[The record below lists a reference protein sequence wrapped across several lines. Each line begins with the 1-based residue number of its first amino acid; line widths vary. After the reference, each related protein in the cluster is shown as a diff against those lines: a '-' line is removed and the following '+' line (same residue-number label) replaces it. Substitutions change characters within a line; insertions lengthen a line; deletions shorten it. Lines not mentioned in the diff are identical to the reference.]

1 MSYWLSYKLQLELG
15 ELVRIFDR
23 IISSKKYYH
32 SSMILKTTGGKDT
45 YPMDRNR
52 WHKWAVKIPQGVSCD
67 HCILQVVNYKQ
78 LHTNDFRQVIPTSQ
92 LTVKLFTLG
101 RLENWK
107 SRTLY
112 WFGWLSRPNARAFCY
127 LLRHTHKGWG
137 DNAWTKR

>member
-1 MSYWLSYKLQLELG
+1 
-15 ELVRIFDR
+15 
-23 IISSKKYYH
+23 
-32 SSMILKTTGGKDT
+32 MILKTTEGKDT

-112 WFGWLSRPNARAFCY
+112 
-127 LLRHTHKGWG
+127 
-137 DNAWTKR
+137 